1 MRIRTYLILTA
12 LVVLTTST
20 NSSCKSEASKNEKD
34 ATVVQPAQPAVKQ
47 FAAGTMIGTV
57 VETMNASSYTYVQ
70 FDTGSKKI
78 WAAAPTFQVKI
89 GDKVN
94 VPMGALMKNYQS
106 KTLNRTFDEVYFVG
120 AITVGDAKPPAS
132 QMSGGHPGG
141 TAGKPAA
148 PAPAKIDF
156 TGIKKPTGGKTVT
169 ELYSEKSSLSG
180 KEVTVRGKVVKFSA
194 NIMNKNWIHLQDGTG
209 AEGTNDLTIT
219 TSSSAKVGDTV
230 VVNGVLVINKDLG
243 YGYKY
248 DIIIEDAKVK
258 IEQSL

>member
-1 MRIRTYLILTA
+1 MRIRTYLIVTA

-20 NSSCKSEASKNEKD
+20 NSSCKSEASKNVKD
-34 ATVVQPAQPAVKQ
+34 APVVQPAQPAVKQ

-94 VPMGALMKNYQS
+94 VPTGALMKNYQS

-132 QMSGGHPGG
+132 QMSGG
-141 TAGKPAA
+141 TTGKPAA
-148 PAPAKIDF
+148 AAPVKIDF
-156 TGIKKPTGGKTVT
+156 TGIKKPKGGKTVA
-169 ELYSEKSSLSG
+169 ELYAEKSSLSG
-180 KEVTVRGKVVKFSA
+180 KEVTVRGKVVKFSV

-209 AEGTNDLTIT
+209 GEGTNDLTIT

-230 VVNGVLVINKDLG
+230 VASGVIAINKDLG

-248 DIIIEDAKVK
+248 DIIMEDAKVK
-258 IEQSL
+258 TE

>member
-20 NSSCKSEASKNEKD
+20 NSSCKSEASKSLKD
-34 ATVVQPAQPAVKQ
+34 APVVQPAQPAVKQ
-47 FAAGTMIGTV
+47 FAADIMTGTV

-120 AITVGDAKPPAS
+120 AITVGDAKLPAS
-132 QMSGGHPGG
+132 QMSGG

-148 PAPAKIDF
+148 PAPAPVKIDF
-156 TGIKKPTGGKTVT
+156 TGIKKPKGGKTVA
-169 ELYSEKSSLSG
+169 ELYADKSSLSG

-230 VVNGVLVINKDLG
+230 VASGVIAINKDLG

-248 DIIIEDAKVK
+248 DIIMEDAKVK
-258 IEQSL
+258 TE